1 MKSCELRPLRVGKLL
16 HDLLHRLLF
25 DAFSKVGFLLARR
38 GARLRIGLF
47 NLPLNIRGA
56 VEAFAGQGGVREN
69 IVDAVIEPQG
79 VLRRAAASVS
89 AAASPRIDS
98 GAEQD
103 AVAVRGGRPDHAG
116 IQHPPLT
123 VLPRS
128 SSSKTKAGSGVG
140 EPSKASTWSHL
151 GLLSS
156 RISSRPRSIWASL
169 LEVVS
174 GDK

>member
-1 MKSCELRPLRVGKLL
+1 
-16 HDLLHRLLF
+16 
-25 DAFSKVGFLLARR
+25 
-38 GARLRIGLF
+38 
-47 NLPLNIRGA
+47 
-56 VEAFAGQGGVREN
+56 
-69 IVDAVIEPQG
+69 VIEPQG

-89 AAASPRIDS
+89 AAGLFLGIDS

-103 AVAVRGGRPDHAG
+103 AVAVRVDAQTTPVSSTH
-116 IQHPPLT
+116 PLT